1 MKKKETEL
9 THGGDWAGFEI
20 EYGKPPLD
28 YSANV
33 NPLGIPKEVQT
44 AIAEAAASSDRY
56 PDPLCR
62 ELTQKLAEHEGVPQE
77 WIFCGN
83 GAAELI
89 YQFAAALQPKQALL
103 PVPSFSDY
111 ESALLAAGCE
121 PTFYPLS
128 RENGFRLTEDI
139 LDAIGP
145 ETDLLML
152 CSPNNPTGRSVE
164 KGLLLKI
171 LNRCRETGTWLFLD
185 ECFYELTDEDRA
197 FSLTSQLRD
206 GDRVFLLRAF
216 TKAYGMAGLR
226 LGYGVCMNRA
236 LLEVMCRLSQPW
248 NVSTVAQAAGLAA
261 LDCPDWPRKAR
272 ELYRAEK
279 PWLYGQLTALSLAV
293 LPGDA
298 NFLFFCGEP
307 GLYEAL
313 RERGVLIRD
322 CANYRGLR
330 PGDYRI
336 AVRTHEENEALLG
349 AIKEVLHV

>member
-1 MKKKETEL
+1 MIL
-9 THGGDWAGFEI
+9 DSGYVHGGDVYSRPI
-20 EYGKPPLD
+20 RLD
-28 YSANV
+28 FSANV
-33 NPLGIPKEVQT
+33 NPFGTP
-44 AIAEAAASSDRY
+44 EAVKAAVRAATEDLSAY
-56 PDPLCR
+56 PDPYCGPLR
-62 ELTQKLAEHEGVPQE
+62 EKLAAVNGVDRGHV
-77 WIFCGN
+77 ICGN

-89 YQFAAALQPKQALL
+89 YQFAAALQPKRALL
-103 PVPSFSDY
+103 PVPSFADY
-111 ESALLAAGCE
+111 ESALIATGCE
-121 PTFYPLS
+121 PAFYPLS

-145 ETDLLML
+145 ETDLIML
-152 CSPNNPTGRSVE
+152 CSPNNPTGRSVPRD
-164 KGLLLKI
+164 LLLKV
-171 LNRCRETGTWLFLD
+171 LGRCRETGTWLFLD

-236 LLEVMCRLSQPW
+236 LLEAMCRLSQPW

-261 LDCPDWPRKAR
+261 LNCPDWPQKAR
-272 ELYRAEK
+272 ALYRQEK
-279 PWLYGQLTALSLAV
+279 LWLYEQLTALGFTV
-293 LPGDA
+293 LLGDA
-298 NFLFFCGEP
+298 NFLFFSGAT

-313 RERGVLIRD
+313 LVRGVLIRD

-349 AIKEVLHV
+349 AIKEVLHA

>member
-1 MKKKETEL
+1 MIL
-9 THGGDWAGFEI
+9 DSGYVHGGDVYSRPI
-20 EYGKPPLD
+20 RLD
-28 YSANV
+28 FSANV
-33 NPLGIPKEVQT
+33 NPFGAPAAVKAAVR
-44 AIAEAAASSDRY
+44 AAEEDLSVY
-56 PDPLCR
+56 PDPYCGTLR
-62 ELTQKLAEHEGVPQE
+62 EKLAAMNGVDRGHV
-77 WIFCGN
+77 ICGN

-89 YQFAAALQPKQALL
+89 YQFAAALQPKRALL
-103 PVPSFSDY
+103 PVPSFADY
-111 ESALLAAGCE
+111 ESALIATGCE
-121 PTFYPLS
+121 PAFYPLS
-128 RENGFRLTEDI
+128 RENGFRWTEDI
-139 LDAIGP
+139 LDAMGP
-145 ETDLLML
+145 ETDLIML
-152 CSPNNPTGRSVE
+152 CSPNNPTGRSVPRD
-164 KGLLLKI
+164 LLLKV
-171 LNRCRETGTWLFLD
+171 LGRCRETGTWLFLD

-236 LLEVMCRLSQPW
+236 LLEAMCRLSQPW

-279 PWLYGQLTALSLAV
+279 PWLYEQLTARGLAV
-293 LPGDA
+293 LQGDA
-298 NFLFFCGEP
+298 NFLFFCGKP

-313 RERGVLIRD
+313 LVRGVLIRD

-336 AVRTHEENEALLG
+336 AVRTHEENETLLG